1 MKCLEKIGNQLLRGV
16 MYHNSAADLFDFL
29 GLNGFYKWQKHQAMD
44 ELDSLC
50 YVKHYVMKTHHMLL
64 TIDGTAETPT
74 LFPSNWIGKSAMDAT
89 PAEITKAVQSALAD
103 LVVWERDTIT
113 IYEGIME
120 ETTSSDAKKML
131 CELIDG
137 SKEEICQI
145 EKLQLKLK
153 STGYNMMYVHYLQ
166 DSYCEKYKK

>member
-1 MKCLEKIGNQLLRGV
+1 
-16 MYHNSAADLFDFL
+16 
-29 GLNGFYKWQKHQAMD
+29 
-44 ELDSLC
+44 
-50 YVKHYVMKTHHMLL
+50 MLL
-64 TIDGTAETPT
+64 TIDGSAETPT

-103 LVVWERDTIT
+103 GVLCAAAGAGT